1 MDLLEQKIR
10 NELHEP
16 AEPQKGHLSRF
27 ETKLGDRF
35 GNSRSLNW
43 IVPAY
48 AASIAIALA
57 FSALLYFSGNQD
69 AKSELI
75 LLLEDEEYA
84 ESERYFQQQVEEKIA
99 TLKVLEPDISSKLM
113 DIMEFDE
120 SLNNLKK
127 DLEETPGDERVV
139 EAVINTYMLKLEA
152 LDNMVLILKKQANI
166 L

>member
-1 MDLLEQKIR
+1 
-10 NELHEP
+10 
-16 AEPQKGHLSRF
+16 
-27 ETKLGDRF
+27 
-35 GNSRSLNW
+35 
-43 IVPAY
+43 
-48 AASIAIALA
+48 
-57 FSALLYFSGNQD
+57 LLYFSGNQD